1 MACQTS
7 PEEKCEEF
15 HHIITDNIKEKDEV
29 GSLLHEIST
38 HLITAVTTRE
48 QLQSDHLNVKVEK
61 LEEKLIQ
68 AKSEQA
74 QNRSCIEELRSKIE
88 NCIENK
94 CLPCADGLAIKE
106 TLKEK
111 LEQAKEDASQA
122 ILLLLNRE
130 DLGSPTP
137 SDDDIQVILL
147 LYDY

>member
-1 MACQTS
+1 ML
-7 PEEKCEEF
+7 PRWVEF
-15 HHIITDNIKEKDEV
+15 
-29 GSLLHEIST
+29 
-38 HLITAVTTRE
+38 
-48 QLQSDHLNVKVEK
+48 
-61 LEEKLIQ
+61 EEKLIE

-74 QNRSCIEELRSKIE
+74 QNQRCINKLRSTVE